1 MRRILLMVTVL
12 AFAMTLGVVPASA
25 DNDGRGHSFSWF
37 RDADGDGIPNG
48 IDEDWIRPEDGMG
61 YMLRHNIGTILGG
74 TILGITT
81 TAGGDKV
88 RHQYNLQHK
97 NQYQQHKKKPA
108 TTPR

>member
-61 YMLRHNIGTILGG
+61 YMLRHSFGTFLS
-74 TILGITT
+74 LAM

-88 RHQYNLQHK
+88 RHQYHL
-97 NQYQQHKKKPA
+97 QYQQRIKKPD

>member
-1 MRRILLMVTVL
+1 MRRILLIVTVL
-12 AFAMTLGVVPASA
+12 AFAMTLSVVPASA

-61 YMLRHNIGTILGG
+61 YGLRHSFGTLLGVF
-74 TILGITT
+74 L
-81 TAGGDKV
+81 TAGGDQV
-88 RHQYNLQHK
+88 QHQYHL
-97 NQYQQHKKKPA
+97 QYQQRIKKPA